1 MCRPYIILFIR
12 AFIQT
17 FQISKFRK
25 LAFLTGQIDGFYKQP
40 NRSEYI
46 LHQLLNML
54 KYRVLLINNFGELTL
69 QPGDR
74 L

>member
-25 LAFLTGQIDGFYKQP
+25 LAGQ
-40 NRSEYI
+40 
-46 LHQLLNML
+46 M
-54 KYRVLLINNFGELTL
+54 
-69 QPGDR
+69 DR
-74 L
+74 IQAT